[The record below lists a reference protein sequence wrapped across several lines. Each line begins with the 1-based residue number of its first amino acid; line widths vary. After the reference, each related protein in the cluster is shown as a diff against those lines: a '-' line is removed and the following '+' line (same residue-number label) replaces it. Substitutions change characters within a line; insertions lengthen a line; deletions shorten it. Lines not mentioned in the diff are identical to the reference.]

1 MLFRTLAR
9 PVRAQ
14 KRRGVFQNTRST
26 PLVGYL
32 ITWGQMQHSVSEH
45 QATAFAKLVSMGA
58 PKILLTNDDGW
69 DAPGL
74 EALKVLAAE
83 LGEVYVLAPRDP
95 HSYAGHRV
103 TTDTVLYLSETAPR
117 QLTLTGTPA
126 DCVRV
131 ATTTVFPE
139 VDWVLAGIN
148 RGGNL
153 GADLFSS
160 GTVAAAREAALLGK
174 PAIAI
179 SQYIRRGVE
188 LDWKRSRELARPIV
202 SRLIAQGCEAKSFW
216 NVNLPHLKNGEIPT
230 VVQCD
235 PDNQP
240 LDVCY
245 RLEGREVRYAGMYPA
260 RPRTPGRDVD
270 HCFAGSI
277 TISRLML

>member
-1 MLFRTLAR
+1 M
-9 PVRAQ
+9 
-14 KRRGVFQNTRST
+14 G
-26 PLVGYL
+26 PL
-32 ITWGQMQHSVSEH
+32 
-45 QATAFAKLVSMGA
+45 
-58 PKILLTNDDGW
+58 KILLTNDDGW

-83 LGEVYVLAPRDP
+83 LGEVYVLAPLEP

-103 TTDTVLYLSETAPR
+103 TTDAVLYLYETAPR

-131 ATTTVFPE
+131 ATKTVFPE
-139 VDWVLAGIN
+139 VDWVLSGIN

-153 GADLFSS
+153 GADLFTS

-179 SQYIRRGVE
+179 SQYIRKGME
-188 LDWKRSRELARPIV
+188 LDWKRSRELASPV
-202 SRLIAQGCEAKSFW
+202 VAQLMAQGCVAKSYW
-216 NVNLPHLKNGEIPT
+216 NINLPHLENDQIPAM
-230 VVQCD
+230 VHCD

-240 LDVCY
+240 LDVRY
-245 RLEGREVRYAGMYPA
+245 RREGAEVRYAGAYPA

-277 TISRLML
+277 TISRLDLRCGGAPPVVYLL

>member
-1 MLFRTLAR
+1 MAVPKT
-9 PVRAQ
+9 
-14 KRRGVFQNTRST
+14 GV
-26 PLVGYL
+26 
-32 ITWGQMQHSVSEH
+32 
-45 QATAFAKLVSMGA
+45 

-74 EALKVLAAE
+74 EALKELAAE

-103 TTDTVLYLSETAPR
+103 TTDAALYLSETAPR

-131 ATTTVFPE
+131 AITTVFPE

-153 GADLFSS
+153 GADLFMS

-179 SQYIRRGVE
+179 SQYVRRGLE

-202 SRLIAQGCEAKSFW
+202 EQLMARGCDAKSYW
-216 NVNLPHLKNGEIPT
+216 NMNLPHLENGEIAV

-240 LDVCY
+240 LDVRY
-245 RLEGREVRYAGMYPA
+245 RREGEEVRYAGTYPG

-270 HCFAGSI
+270 QCFAGSV
-277 TISRLML
+277 TISRLTL